1 MFRRTKIIAT
11 LGPASA
17 SAEVLAQLIDAGT
30 NVLRLNF
37 SHWQP
42 EHLRELVALI
52 REQASSKR
60 KHLAILVDL
69 QGPKIRIGSFPEG
82 QIHLAKDAEFVLDG
96 HLDDKAGSQHAV
108 GVSYARL
115 AADCKAG
122 DVLLLDDGIISLQVE
137 HIKKTALYC
146 RVLSGGTLASHKG
159 INRQGGGL
167 TAPAL
172 TAKDRTDIALAA
184 ELEVDFLA
192 LSFPRHADDVNETRQ
207 LYQQAGGKG
216 CVIAKIERA
225 EAVASDAVLD
235 AIIKAADGV
244 MVARGDLA
252 VEIGD
257 AELIAVQK
265 QVIKRARSLGRFVIT
280 ATQMMESMIHSNKPT
295 RAEVSDVANAVLDG
309 TDAVMLSAETAV
321 GDHPVL
327 CVATM
332 AQLIV
337 GAERSRLAGHAP
349 QMELSPL
356 AETDTAIA
364 AAAMF
369 IAYRLDKIKAL
380 VAFTTS
386 GQTPLMMS
394 RLRSGLPIFALTPH
408 DQTLRRMAMIR
419 GVTALRF
426 SSTAAGAAALEQ
438 AAIKCLASSGQLQS
452 GDCVLLTHG
461 EPEAG
466 AGGTNTIKVLTLP

>member
-17 SAEVLAQLIDAGT
+17 SAELLAQLIDAGT
-30 NVLRLNF
+30 NVFRLNF

-42 EHLRELVALI
+42 EHFRELVALI
-52 REQASSKR
+52 RKQAADKR
-60 KHLAILVDL
+60 KHLAILADL
-69 QGPKIRIGSFPEG
+69 QGPKIRIGSFPDG
-82 QIHLAKDAEFVLDG
+82 KVTLVAGAEFVLDS
-96 HLDDKAGSQHAV
+96 HLDDKSGSQQAV

-115 AADCKAG
+115 AADCQVG
-122 DVLLLDDGIISLQVE
+122 DVLLLDDGLISVKVE
-137 HIKKTALYC
+137 RIKKTALYC

-172 TAKDRTDIALAA
+172 TAKDRNDIALAA

-192 LSFPRHADDVNETRQ
+192 LSFPRNADDVKETRQ

-216 CVIAKIERA
+216 GIIAKIERA

-235 AIIKAADGV
+235 AIIRSADGV

-280 ATQMMESMIHSNKPT
+280 ATQMMESMIHSSKPT

-327 CVATM
+327 CVSTM
-332 AQLIV
+332 AQLIA

-349 QMELSPL
+349 QMELTPL
-356 AETDTAIA
+356 TETDTAIA

-369 IAYRLDKIKAL
+369 MAYRLDKVKAL
-380 VAFTTS
+380 VSFTTS
-386 GQTPLMMS
+386 GHTPLMMS

-408 DQTLRRMAMIR
+408 DQTLRRMAIVR

-426 SSTAAGAAALEQ
+426 TSNSASVAALEQ
-438 AAIKCLASSGQLQS
+438 AAIKCLTSSGQLVS

-461 EPEAG
+461 DLNAG
-466 AGGTNTIKVLTLP
+466 AGGTNTIKLLTLP